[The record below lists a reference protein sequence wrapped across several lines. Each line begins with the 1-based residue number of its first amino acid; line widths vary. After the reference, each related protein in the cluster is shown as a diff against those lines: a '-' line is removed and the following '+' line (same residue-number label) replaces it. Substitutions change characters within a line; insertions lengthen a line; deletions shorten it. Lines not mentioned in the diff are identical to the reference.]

1 MLIPNKKNIKK
12 LILISILLL
21 TFNSW
26 AEEQGLECVRHAQ
39 IGDTTLTFYNEYIIN
54 EEERY
59 ILIYPTY
66 ADANVVKYPP
76 ETSFKKHPIKSSPVS
91 WIYWTT
97 IVDGEEVNYRFIR
110 GDNHLIESLPQYDR
124 VLDCTF
130 MDKATVISNIR
141 MRSSKR

>member
-1 MLIPNKKNIKK
+1 MKNIF
-12 LILISILLL
+12 LIISLLL
-21 TFNSW
+21 TSNSW
-26 AEEQGLECVRHAQ
+26 AEEKGLECVRHTQ
-39 IGDTTLTFYNEYIIN
+39 IGDTTLTFYNEYILN
-54 EEERY
+54 EDERY

-66 ADANVVKYPP
+66 AYANVVRHPP
-76 ETSFKKHPIKSSPVS
+76 ETSFKKHGVELSPS
-91 WIYWTT
+91 HWIFWTT

-141 MRSSKR
+141 MRTVQEVE

>member
-1 MLIPNKKNIKK
+1 MKK
-12 LILISILLL
+12 LILISALLL
-21 TFNSW
+21 FGSNTW
-26 AEEQGLECVRHAQ
+26 AIETGMECVRHAQ
-39 IGDTTLTFYNEYIIN
+39 IGDTTFTFYNEYILN
-54 EEERY
+54 EEEKY

-66 ADANVVKYPP
+66 ADSNVVKYPP

-91 WIYWTT
+91 WIFWTT

-141 MRSSKR
+141 MRTVKEVE

>member
-1 MLIPNKKNIKK
+1 MKK
-12 LILISILLL
+12 LILISALLL
-21 TFNSW
+21 SFNGW
-26 AEEQGLECVRHAQ
+26 AEEKGLECVRHAQ
-39 IGDTTLTFYNEYIIN
+39 IGNTNLTFYNEYILN
-54 EEERY
+54 EEEKY

-66 ADANVVKYPP
+66 ADANVVRHPP
-76 ETSFKKHPIKSSPVS
+76 ETSFKKHGVELSPS
-91 WIYWTT
+91 HWIFWTT

-141 MRSSKR
+141 MRTVQEVE